1 MFLSAMT
8 YWYTEIFIFIILN
21 CRIELS
27 EATTTTTAPTSPVL
41 ISVEASCVAF
51 RYVRLEVEDTLSC
64 VVKMSLG
71 EFMLFNSEDTQLTLS
86 GTQSCSNQATSSN
99 RYAHFAVDGLVNTE
113 YWRTNNR
120 FEDLDDGPLGSRS
133 RHWLQVDLGA
143 PTMVRYFA
151 MFFLTPS

>member
-1 MFLSAMT
+1 MFLSAMA
-8 YWYTEIFIFIILN
+8 YWYTELFIFIILN
-21 CRIELS
+21 FGIKLS
-27 EATTTTTAPTSPVL
+27 EATNT
-41 ISVEASCVAF
+41 SCVAF

-86 GTQSCSNQATSSN
+86 GTQSCSNQASGSN
-99 RYAHFAVDGLVNTE
+99 RYASFAVDGLVNTE

-143 PTMVRYFA
+143 PTVVRYFA
-151 MFFLTPS
+151 TFFLTPS